1 MATTGIFKLT
11 DTYNQQQQAAW
22 PTTARGT
29 EPSCFTFAANAAYI
43 GNTTVY
49 YTTCNPNVTVNVSLI
64 LAGGFTNYNFNKP
77 ILYYVT
83 ANNTT
88 YGNTV
93 IPSTN
98 QQYSFNVGKG
108 NSYIFSTIASYAGTN
123 LTAFSNVTN
132 TIAPVFT
139 LPGTPVITLVTANV
153 TNAANA
159 LIYVCHSDRGTN
171 ITSNAVIYYAV
182 SNPGNIQVT
191 ANTTIINVPGLT
203 ACQPY
208 TFTVKASNFLG
219 NSSVSAASNSITP
232 PGDATLGIFFL
243 GYTPSAGATS
253 VVDKYTFSNG
263 TVGAVAYYNYSSGGH
278 GAGNCTAGIYNPGI
292 NNSNSV
298 VYQTRFKWIYASCS
312 TSTATSASV
321 ASYNSASVGNKTIGI
336 HAHSAYVGTP
346 SPSPT
351 YRSDMMKRDKYT
363 YSNDSQST
371 GTSAQYEAFPVA
383 AYGNNV
389 LGVFTLGSWNYG
401 SSTKGGRCKYTY
413 SNDAQ
418 TSFPATGYANP
429 RTALSTSAFGIGF
442 NGCSQSFNKYT
453 FSSDTVSSPTNAPN
467 TSPLNHGG
475 DSSTGNSTFGIITQ
489 TTSTAP
495 QATAAR
501 EKFTYSN
508 CTWSSAT
515 NSSYSAT
522 SAQGG
527 AMSNGIQGVSR

>member
-29 EPSCFTFAANAAYI
+29 EPFCFTFAANAAYI

-77 ILYYVT
+77 ILYYIT

-153 TNAANA
+153 ANAANA
-159 LIYVCHSDRGTN
+159 LIYFCHSDRGTN

-219 NSSVSAASNSITP
+219 NSSVSAASSSVTP
-232 PGDATLGIFFL
+232 LGDATVGIFFI
-243 GYTPSAGATS
+243 GQSTTYTGTTSAY
-253 VVDKYTFSNG
+253 DKYTFASDGNVNQGFYGYYASGFGASNKTNGLYHYGMNLSTLCTPFSRFKFIYAGCIASSGTAASFNSYGSGATGNG
-263 TVGAVAYYNYSSGGH
+263 TVGIFQGNGNGYPSTVPGAALKRDRYTYAGDTQVAGTSVVPGRQMNAMTYGNDSVGIFKTVNIADRYTYSNDAVAAS
-278 GAGNCTAGIYNPGI
+278 TAGATCNPGYH
-292 NNSNSV
+292 SG
-298 VYQTRFKWIYASCS
+298 AAL
-312 TSTATSASV
+312 STATFGIALSPPGFEKYTFSSDTKSISISTSSPNFYCSV
-321 ASYNSASVGNKTIGI
+321 APLSHSQYASTGNSTRGI
-336 HAHSAYVGTP
+336 MTLGFFSAPRYTGG
-346 SPSPT
+346 
-351 YRSDMMKRDKYT
+351 REKYT
-363 YSNDSQST
+363 YSNDS
-371 GTSAQYEAFPVA
+371 
-383 AYGNNV
+383 
-389 LGVFTLGSWNYG
+389 L
-401 SSTKGGRCKYTY
+401 
-413 SNDAQ
+413 
-418 TSFPATGYANP
+418 
-429 RTALSTSAFGIGF
+429 
-442 NGCSQSFNKYT
+442 
-453 FSSDTVSSPTNAPN
+453 
-467 TSPLNHGG
+467 
-475 DSSTGNSTFGIITQ
+475 
-489 TTSTAP
+489 
-495 QATAAR
+495 
-501 EKFTYSN
+501 
-508 CTWSSAT
+508 SSAT
-515 NSSYSAT
+515 SQSYQST
-522 SAQGG
+522 CLQGG
-527 AMSNGIQGVSR
+527 GFSNGIQGVSR